1 MVVEDSSAAAQT
13 WDFLPDAAF
22 DALVAQIL
30 VEPETAREAP
40 FMRRKDDGST
50 LLHVVAG
57 WKHSEQIVRDLLEAG
72 VPPDVRDDSGW
83 TPLLEA
89 AQEGQFAVCQALLE
103 AGATPDLPCG
113 EVTPLHAAVEVG
125 NEEMVQWL
133 LNQPG
138 TWPRRYD
145 GEFFAF
151 LLDKAPGAVI
161 YYLDVFATV
170 LNHSHKGYE
179 AVKYT
184 DLRII
189 YGEPTVPVSDT
200 ALALVAESSA
210 AHTILSHRLMR
221 LILHAKWHS
230 FARAMFRRELAAYTL
245 LVASY
250 FIPTVWGSPDWIHLK
265 TKIDKMVAALRFIS
279 WLLSIFLLLH
289 VERSECRGEGVRRY
303 FASFWN
309 WIGVATYAA
318 IICSIPLEFIAF
330 SELTQQVR
338 NSVLALIIVCLWIN
352 LLQFLQMSRDS
363 GLIIAMMVHM
373 VKDIY
378 RFFLLYSVFLLGFSG
393 AFYLLLGGT
402 SGYETFT
409 TSFITV
415 YLMLYGQLTYD
426 NFKAAKGYTW
436 YTSNFL
442 LLVHL
447 LSAVVV
453 LLNILIAMMATTYA
467 EVWDAAEA
475 EALQSHAQAI
485 VRLEKALTPKV
496 RREKYLQLLAV
507 SKPKANTRSNRER
520 LYAVQKVDEPQEN
533 TSMNAR
539 ETRRQNIILGV
550 AEKMRKISIVNKPR
564 PQPSQARN
572 SQQSRVV
579 PVAESSDEVEQ
590 PVQESFPK
598 LKHIEREASRIA
610 IHELAR
616 DVVALNVAMKK
627 PILSVLEDGVRY
639 EVPKKSTRGQTSKD
653 EMQQQLAHTQQS
665 RQQQQLTDLQ
675 AQVEQLTAV
684 MTNLQASSLTNRI
697 RGPPIP
703 KY

>member
-1 MVVEDSSAAAQT
+1 MEAEDSSAAAQT
-13 WDFLPDAAF
+13 WYFLPDAAF

-30 VEPETAREAP
+30 VEPESARETP
-40 FMRRKDDGST
+40 FVRRKDDGST

-57 WKHSEQIVRDLLEAG
+57 WKHSEQIVRDLIEAG

-113 EVTPLHAAVEVG
+113 EVTPLHASVEVG
-125 NEEMVQWL
+125 NEEMVRWL
-133 LNQPG
+133 LRQPG
-138 TWPRRYD
+138 TWPRRYN

-151 LLDKAPGAVI
+151 LLEKVPEAVTD
-161 YYLDVFATV
+161 YLDVFATV

-184 DLRII
+184 DL
-189 YGEPTVPVSDT
+189 
-200 ALALVAESSA
+200 
-210 AHTILSHRLMR
+210 
-221 LILHAKWHS
+221 KWHS
-230 FARAMFRRELAAYTL
+230 FARTMFRQELTAYTL

-265 TKIDKMVAALRFIS
+265 TKTHKMVAALRFIS
-279 WLLSIFLLLH
+279 WLLSIFLLLC

-303 FASFWN
+303 FSSFWN
-309 WIGVATYAA
+309 WIGVTTYAA
-318 IICSIPLEFIAF
+318 IICSIPLEFISF
-330 SELTQQVR
+330 SELTQQAR

-352 LLQFLQMSRDS
+352 LLQFLQMSRNS

-426 NFKAAKGYTW
+426 NFKDAKGYTW

-496 RREKYLQLLAV
+496 RREKFLELLAV
-507 SKPKANTRSNRER
+507 SKSKAGTRSTRER
-520 LYAVQKVDEPQEN
+520 QYTVQKEEEPQEDL
-533 TSMNAR
+533 SVSAR
-539 ETRRQNIILGV
+539 EARRQNIILGV
-550 AEKMRKISIVNKPR
+550 AKKMRKISSVNKS
-564 PQPSQARN
+564 SQARN
-572 SQQSRVV
+572 SQQNRVV
-579 PVAESSDEVEQ
+579 PVAESSDEVDQ
-590 PVQESFPK
+590 PGQDYPPK
-598 LKHIEREASRIA
+598 LKYIARQASRFA
-610 IHELAR
+610 VHELAQ
-616 DVVALNVAMKK
+616 DVVALNAAMKK
-627 PILSVLEDGVRY
+627 PVYSVLEDGVRY
-639 EVPKKSTRGQTSKD
+639 ETPKKSTRGQGKD
-653 EMQQQLAHTQQS
+653 EMQQQLTLSQQI
-665 RQQQQLTDLQ
+665 RQQQQLVDLQ
-675 AQVEQLTAV
+675 AQVEQLTTA
-684 MTNLQASSLTNRI
+684 MTNLQASLLTKRI
-697 RGPPIP
+697 PGPPIP

>member
-1 MVVEDSSAAAQT
+1 MV
-13 WDFLPDAAF
+13 
-22 DALVAQIL
+22 
-30 VEPETAREAP
+30 R
-40 FMRRKDDGST
+40 
-50 LLHVVAG
+50 
-57 WKHSEQIVRDLLEAG
+57 
-72 VPPDVRDDSGW
+72 
-83 TPLLEA
+83 
-89 AQEGQFAVCQALLE
+89 
-103 AGATPDLPCG
+103 
-113 EVTPLHAAVEVG
+113 
-125 NEEMVQWL
+125 WL
-133 LNQPG
+133 LRQPG

-145 GEFFAF
+145 GQFFAF
-151 LLDKAPGAVI
+151 LLDKAPGAVTD
-161 YYLDVFATV
+161 YLDVFATV

-189 YGEPTVPVSDT
+189 YGEPDIPVSQT
-200 ALALVAESSA
+200 ALALIAESSA
-210 AHTILSHRLMR
+210 AHMILSHRLMR
-221 LILHAKWHS
+221 LILHTKWHS
-230 FARAMFRRELAAYTL
+230 FARTMFRRELAAYTM

-250 FIPTVWGSPDWIHLK
+250 FIPTVWGSPDWIRLK
-265 TKIDKMVAALRFIS
+265 SNTGKMVAALRFIS

-309 WIGVATYAA
+309 WIGVITYSA
-318 IICSIPLEFIAF
+318 IICSIPLEFVAY

-338 NSVLALIIVCLWIN
+338 NSALALIIVCLWVN
-352 LLQFLQMSRDS
+352 LLQFLQMSRGS
-363 GLIIAMMVHM
+363 GLIIAMMAHM

-393 AFYLLLGGT
+393 AFYLLLGET

-426 NFKAAKGYTW
+426 NFKNAKGYTW

-475 EALQSHAQAI
+475 EALRSYAQAI
-485 VRLEKALTPKV
+485 VRLEKALTPKQ
-496 RREKYLQLLAV
+496 RRDKFLQLLAV
-507 SKPKANTRSNRER
+507 SKPKANTRSTREGQ
-520 LYAVQKVDEPQEN
+520 YAVDTVEEVD
-533 TSMNAR
+533 TSLSAR
-539 ETRRQNIILGV
+539 ATRRQNVILNV
-550 AEKMRKISIVNKPR
+550 AERMRRVSILNKPQT
-564 PQPSQARN
+564 QPSKP
-572 SQQSRVV
+572 QQSRVI
-579 PVAESSDEVEQ
+579 PVTEAINESEQ
-590 PVQESFPK
+590 PSQESPPK
-598 LKHIEREASRIA
+598 LKKIARESSRIA

-616 DVVALNVAMKK
+616 DVVALNLAMKQ
-627 PILSVLEDGVRY
+627 PVLSTLEDGVRY
-639 EVPKKSTRGQTSKD
+639 EVPKNGSRGQASKD
-653 EMQQQLAHTQQS
+653 EILQLQIAHAQQTRQQRQQLS
-665 RQQQQLTDLQ
+665 ELQ
-675 AQVEQLTAV
+675 TQVEQLTAA
-684 MTNLQASSLTNRI
+684 MRNLQGSMLTNRI

>member
-1 MVVEDSSAAAQT
+1 MEAEDSSAAAQT
-13 WDFLPDAAF
+13 WYFLPDAAF

-30 VEPETAREAP
+30 VEPESARETP
-40 FMRRKDDGST
+40 FVRRKDDGST

-57 WKHSEQIVRDLLEAG
+57 WKHSEQIVRDLIEAG
-72 VPPDVRDDSGW
+72 VPPDVRDGSGW

-125 NEEMVQWL
+125 NEEMVRWL
-133 LNQPG
+133 LRQPG
-138 TWPRRYD
+138 TWPRRYN

-151 LLDKAPGAVI
+151 LLEKVPEAVTD
-161 YYLDVFATV
+161 YLDVFATV

-184 DLRII
+184 DLKVI
-189 YGEPTVPVSDT
+189 YGEPIVPVSDT

-210 AHTILSHRLMR
+210 AHMILSHRLMR

-230 FARAMFRRELAAYTL
+230 FARTMFRQELTAYTL

-265 TKIDKMVAALRFIS
+265 TKTHKMVAALRFIS
-279 WLLSIFLLLH
+279 WLLSIFLLLC

-303 FASFWN
+303 FSSFWN
-309 WIGVATYAA
+309 WIGVTTYAA
-318 IICSIPLEFIAF
+318 IICSIPLEFISF
-330 SELTQQVR
+330 SELTQQAR

-352 LLQFLQMSRDS
+352 LLQFLQMSRNS

-426 NFKAAKGYTW
+426 NFKDAKGYTW

-496 RREKYLQLLAV
+496 RREKFLELLAV
-507 SKPKANTRSNRER
+507 SKSKAGTRSTRER
-520 LYAVQKVDEPQEN
+520 QYTVQKEEEPQEDLLV
-533 TSMNAR
+533 SAR
-539 ETRRQNIILGV
+539 EARRQNIILGV
-550 AEKMRKISIVNKPR
+550 AKKMRKISSVNKS
-564 PQPSQARN
+564 SQARN
-572 SQQSRVV
+572 SQQNRVV
-579 PVAESSDEVEQ
+579 PVAESSDEVDQ
-590 PVQESFPK
+590 PGQDYPPK
-598 LKHIEREASRIA
+598 LKYIARQASRFA
-610 IHELAR
+610 VHELAQ
-616 DVVALNVAMKK
+616 DVVALNAAMKK
-627 PILSVLEDGVRY
+627 PVYSVLEDGVRY
-639 EVPKKSTRGQTSKD
+639 ETPKKSTRGQGKD
-653 EMQQQLAHTQQS
+653 EMQQQLTLSQQI
-665 RQQQQLTDLQ
+665 RQQQQLVDLQ
-675 AQVEQLTAV
+675 AQVEQLTTA
-684 MTNLQASSLTNRI
+684 MTNLQASLLTKRI
-697 RGPPIP
+697 PGPPIP

>member
-1 MVVEDSSAAAQT
+1 MEAEDSSAAAQT
-13 WDFLPDAAF
+13 WYFLPDAAF

-30 VEPETAREAP
+30 VEPESARETP
-40 FMRRKDDGST
+40 FVRRKDDGST

-57 WKHSEQIVRDLLEAG
+57 WKHSEQIDG
-72 VPPDVRDDSGW
+72 SGW

-125 NEEMVQWL
+125 NEEMVRWL
-133 LNQPG
+133 LRQPG
-138 TWPRRYD
+138 TWPRRYN
-145 GEFFAF
+145 GEVFAF
-151 LLDKAPGAVI
+151 LLEKVPEAVTD
-161 YYLDVFATV
+161 YLDVFATV

-184 DLRII
+184 DL
-189 YGEPTVPVSDT
+189 
-200 ALALVAESSA
+200 
-210 AHTILSHRLMR
+210 
-221 LILHAKWHS
+221 KWHS
-230 FARAMFRRELAAYTL
+230 FARTMFRQELTAYTL

-265 TKIDKMVAALRFIS
+265 TKTHKMVAALRFIS
-279 WLLSIFLLLH
+279 WLLSIFLLLC

-303 FASFWN
+303 FSSFWN
-309 WIGVATYAA
+309 WIGVTTYAA
-318 IICSIPLEFIAF
+318 IICSIPLEFISF
-330 SELTQQVR
+330 SELTQQAR

-352 LLQFLQMSRDS
+352 LLQFLQMSRNS

-426 NFKAAKGYTW
+426 NFKDAKGYTW

-496 RREKYLQLLAV
+496 RREKFLELLAV
-507 SKPKANTRSNRER
+507 SKPKAGTRSTRER
-520 LYAVQKVDEPQEN
+520 QYTVQKEEEPQEDLLV
-533 TSMNAR
+533 SAR
-539 ETRRQNIILGV
+539 EARRQNIILGV
-550 AEKMRKISIVNKPR
+550 AKKMRKISSVNKS
-564 PQPSQARN
+564 SQARN
-572 SQQSRVV
+572 SQQNRVV
-579 PVAESSDEVEQ
+579 PVAESSDEVDQ
-590 PVQESFPK
+590 PGQDYPPK
-598 LKHIEREASRIA
+598 LKYIARQASRFA
-610 IHELAR
+610 VHELAQ
-616 DVVALNVAMKK
+616 DVVALNAAMKK
-627 PILSVLEDGVRY
+627 PVYSVLEDGVRY
-639 EVPKKSTRGQTSKD
+639 ETPKKSTRGQGKD
-653 EMQQQLAHTQQS
+653 EMQQQLTLSQQI
-665 RQQQQLTDLQ
+665 RQQQQLVDLQ
-675 AQVEQLTAV
+675 AQVEQLTTA
-684 MTNLQASSLTNRI
+684 MTNLQASLLTKRI
-697 RGPPIP
+697 PGPPIP

>member
-1 MVVEDSSAAAQT
+1 MADASAWTSLA
-13 WDFLPDAAF
+13 DAAF
-22 DALVAQIL
+22 DDLVAQIL
-30 VEPETAREAP
+30 VEPQTARDAP
-40 FMRRKDDGST
+40 LVRRRDDGST

-57 WKHSEQIVRDLLEAG
+57 WKHSEQIVRDLLAAG

-89 AQEGQFAVCQALLE
+89 AQEGQFAVCQALLD
-103 AGATPDLPCG
+103 AGADPSLPCG
-113 EVTPLHAAVEVG
+113 DVTPLHAAVEVG
-125 NEEMVQWL
+125 NEEMVRWL
-133 LNQPG
+133 LQQPG

-151 LLDKAPGAVI
+151 LLEKAPGAVI
-161 YYLDVFATV
+161 DYLDAFATV

-184 DLRII
+184 DLSVI

-221 LILHAKWHS
+221 MILRAKWHS
-230 FARAMFRRELAAYTL
+230 FARAMFLQELAAYSL

-250 FIPTVWGSPDWIHLK
+250 FVPTVWGNPNWRHLK
-265 TKIDKMVAALRFIS
+265 SSVDKMVAALRFLS

-303 FASFWN
+303 FASFAN
-309 WIGVATYAA
+309 WIGVLTYAA
-318 IICSIPLEFIAF
+318 IICSIPLEFVA
-330 SELTQQVR
+330 SSDLTQQAR
-338 NSVLALIIVCLWIN
+338 NSVLALIIVCLWVN

-373 VKDIY
+373 VRDIY

-393 AFYLLLGGT
+393 AFYLLLRGT
-402 SGYETFT
+402 AGYETFT
-409 TSFITV
+409 SSFITV

-426 NFKAAKGYTW
+426 NFNQATGYTW

-485 VRLEKALTPKV
+485 IRLEKALTPKA
-496 RREKYLQLLAV
+496 RRDKFLQLLV
-507 SKPKANTRSNRER
+507 VTKSKPKASARSFRER
-520 LYAVQKVDEPQEN
+520 QYAVEKEN
-533 TSMNAR
+533 EEMEDTLMTAR
-539 ETRRQNIILGV
+539 AIRRQNIILGV
-550 AEKMRKISIVNKPR
+550 AEKMKRLSIVNRPR
-564 PQPSQARN
+564 PQPSPGLN
-572 SQQSRVV
+572 PSQSRIV
-579 PVAESSDEVEQ
+579 PVANPVDASEPEV
-590 PVQESFPK
+590 PT
-598 LKHIEREASRIA
+598 LKKISPSPSRIA

-627 PILSVLEDGVRY
+627 PVLGVLEDGVRY
-639 EVPKKSTRGQTSKD
+639 EVPNKANRAQGPKD
-653 EMQQQLAHTQQS
+653 EMLTQQLAQAQKNRQQQQQLA
-665 RQQQQLTDLQ
+665 DLQ
-675 AQVEQLTAV
+675 AQVEQLTAA
-684 MTNLQASSLTNRI
+684 MTNLQATILANKI

-703 KY
+703 KF

>member
-1 MVVEDSSAAAQT
+1 MEAEDSSAAAQT
-13 WDFLPDAAF
+13 WYFLPDAAF

-30 VEPETAREAP
+30 VEPESARETP
-40 FMRRKDDGST
+40 FVRRKDDGST

-57 WKHSEQIVRDLLEAG
+57 WKHSEQIDG
-72 VPPDVRDDSGW
+72 SGW

-125 NEEMVQWL
+125 NEEMVRWL
-133 LNQPG
+133 LRQPG
-138 TWPRRYD
+138 TWPRRYN

-151 LLDKAPGAVI
+151 LLEKVPEAVTD
-161 YYLDVFATV
+161 YLDVFATV

-184 DLRII
+184 DL
-189 YGEPTVPVSDT
+189 
-200 ALALVAESSA
+200 
-210 AHTILSHRLMR
+210 
-221 LILHAKWHS
+221 KWHS
-230 FARAMFRRELAAYTL
+230 FARTMFRQELTAYTL

-265 TKIDKMVAALRFIS
+265 TKTHKMVAALRFIS
-279 WLLSIFLLLH
+279 WLLSIFLLLC

-303 FASFWN
+303 FSSFWN
-309 WIGVATYAA
+309 WIGVTTYAA
-318 IICSIPLEFIAF
+318 IICSIPLEFISF
-330 SELTQQVR
+330 SELTQQAR

-352 LLQFLQMSRDS
+352 LLQFLQMSRNS

-426 NFKAAKGYTW
+426 NFKDAKGYTW

-496 RREKYLQLLAV
+496 RREKFLELLAV
-507 SKPKANTRSNRER
+507 SKSKAGTRSTRER
-520 LYAVQKVDEPQEN
+520 QYTVQKEEEPQEDLLV
-533 TSMNAR
+533 SAR
-539 ETRRQNIILGV
+539 EARRQNIILGV
-550 AEKMRKISIVNKPR
+550 AKKMRKISSVNKS
-564 PQPSQARN
+564 SQARN
-572 SQQSRVV
+572 SQQNRVV
-579 PVAESSDEVEQ
+579 PVAESSDEVDQ
-590 PVQESFPK
+590 PGQDYPPK
-598 LKHIEREASRIA
+598 LKYIARQASRFA
-610 IHELAR
+610 VHELAQ
-616 DVVALNVAMKK
+616 DVVALNAAMKK
-627 PILSVLEDGVRY
+627 PVYSVLEDGVRY
-639 EVPKKSTRGQTSKD
+639 ETPKKSTRGQGKD
-653 EMQQQLAHTQQS
+653 EMQQQLTLSQQI
-665 RQQQQLTDLQ
+665 RQQQQLVDLQ
-675 AQVEQLTAV
+675 AQVEQLTTA
-684 MTNLQASSLTNRI
+684 MTNLQASLLTKRI
-697 RGPPIP
+697 PGPPIP

>member
-1 MVVEDSSAAAQT
+1 MASE
-13 WDFLPDAAF
+13 DAAPRWQLLSEAVF
-22 DALVAQIL
+22 DDLVAQIL
-30 VEPETAREAP
+30 VEPQAARDAP
-40 FMRRKDDGST
+40 LVRRKDDGST

-72 VPPDVRDDSGW
+72 VPPDVRDDTGW

-89 AQEGQFAVCQALLE
+89 SQEGQFEVCQALLE

-113 EVTPLHAAVEVG
+113 EVTPIHAAVEVG
-125 NEEMVQWL
+125 NEEMVRWL
-133 LNQPG
+133 LRQPG

-145 GEFFAF
+145 GQFFAF
-151 LLDKAPGAVI
+151 LLDKAPGAVTD
-161 YYLDVFATV
+161 YLDVFATV

-189 YGEPTVPVSDT
+189 YGEPDIPVSQT

-230 FARAMFRRELAAYTL
+230 FARAMFRRELAAYTM
-245 LVASY
+245 LVVSY
-250 FIPTVWGSPDWIHLK
+250 FIPTVWGSPDWIRLK
-265 TKIDKMVAALRFIS
+265 SHTGKMVAALRFIS

-289 VERSECRGEGVRRY
+289 VERNECRGEGVRRY

-309 WIGVATYAA
+309 WIGVITYSA
-318 IICSIPLEFIAF
+318 IICSIPLEFVAY

-338 NSVLALIIVCLWIN
+338 NSVLALIIVCLWVN

-363 GLIIAMMVHM
+363 GLIIAMMAHM

-393 AFYLLLGGT
+393 AFYLLLGET

-426 NFKAAKGYTW
+426 NFKNAKGCVW

-475 EALQSHAQAI
+475 EALRSYAQAI
-485 VRLEKALTPKV
+485 VRLEKALTPKQ
-496 RREKYLQLLAV
+496 RRDKFLQLLAV
-507 SKPKANTRSNRER
+507 SKPKANTRSTREGH
-520 LYAVQKVDEPQEN
+520 YAVNKAEEEGD
-533 TSMNAR
+533 TSLSAR
-539 ETRRQNIILGV
+539 ATRRQNVILNV
-550 AEKMRKISIVNKPR
+550 AEKMRRVSIVSKPQT
-564 PQPSQARN
+564 QPSKP
-572 SQQSRVV
+572 QQSRVI
-579 PVAESSDEVEQ
+579 PVAEIIKESEQ
-590 PVQESFPK
+590 PRQESPPK
-598 LKHIEREASRIA
+598 LKRITREASRIA

-616 DVVALNVAMKK
+616 DVVALNLAMKK
-627 PILSVLEDGVRY
+627 PVLSTLEDGVRY
-639 EVPKKSTRGQTSKD
+639 EVPKKGSRGQTSKD
-653 EMQQQLAHTQQS
+653 EVVQLQIVQAQQTRQQRQQLAE
-665 RQQQQLTDLQ
+665 LQ
-675 AQVEQLTAV
+675 TQVEQLTAA
-684 MTNLQASSLTNRI
+684 MTNLQASMLTHRI

>member
-1 MVVEDSSAAAQT
+1 MEAEDSSAAAQT
-13 WDFLPDAAF
+13 WYFLPDAAF

-30 VEPETAREAP
+30 VEPESARETP
-40 FMRRKDDGST
+40 FVRRKDDGST

-57 WKHSEQIVRDLLEAG
+57 WKHSEQIVRDLIEAG

-125 NEEMVQWL
+125 NEEMVRWL
-133 LNQPG
+133 LRQPG
-138 TWPRRYD
+138 TWPRRYN

-151 LLDKAPGAVI
+151 LLEKVPEAVTD
-161 YYLDVFATV
+161 YLDVFATV

-184 DLRII
+184 DL
-189 YGEPTVPVSDT
+189 
-200 ALALVAESSA
+200 
-210 AHTILSHRLMR
+210 
-221 LILHAKWHS
+221 KWHS
-230 FARAMFRRELAAYTL
+230 FARTMFRQELTAYTL

-265 TKIDKMVAALRFIS
+265 TKTHKMVAALRFIS
-279 WLLSIFLLLH
+279 WLLSIFLLLC

-303 FASFWN
+303 FSSFWN
-309 WIGVATYAA
+309 WIGVTTYAA
-318 IICSIPLEFIAF
+318 IICSIPLEFISF
-330 SELTQQVR
+330 SELTQQAR

-352 LLQFLQMSRDS
+352 LLQFLQMSRNS

-426 NFKAAKGYTW
+426 NFKDAKGYTW

-496 RREKYLQLLAV
+496 RREKFLELLAV
-507 SKPKANTRSNRER
+507 SKSKAGTRSTRER
-520 LYAVQKVDEPQEN
+520 QYTVQKEEEPQEDL
-533 TSMNAR
+533 SVSAR
-539 ETRRQNIILGV
+539 EARRQNIILGV
-550 AEKMRKISIVNKPR
+550 AKKMRKISSVNKS
-564 PQPSQARN
+564 SQARN
-572 SQQSRVV
+572 SQQNRVV
-579 PVAESSDEVEQ
+579 PVAESSDEVDQ
-590 PVQESFPK
+590 PGQDYPPK
-598 LKHIEREASRIA
+598 LKYIARQASRFA
-610 IHELAR
+610 VHELAQ
-616 DVVALNVAMKK
+616 DVVALNAAMKK
-627 PILSVLEDGVRY
+627 PVYSVLEDGVRY
-639 EVPKKSTRGQTSKD
+639 ETPKKSTRGQGKD
-653 EMQQQLAHTQQS
+653 EMQQQLTLSQQI
-665 RQQQQLTDLQ
+665 RQQQQLVDLQ
-675 AQVEQLTAV
+675 AQVEQLTTA
-684 MTNLQASSLTNRI
+684 MTNLQASLLTKRI
-697 RGPPIP
+697 PGPPIP

>member
-1 MVVEDSSAAAQT
+1 MV
-13 WDFLPDAAF
+13 
-22 DALVAQIL
+22 
-30 VEPETAREAP
+30 R
-40 FMRRKDDGST
+40 
-50 LLHVVAG
+50 
-57 WKHSEQIVRDLLEAG
+57 
-72 VPPDVRDDSGW
+72 
-83 TPLLEA
+83 
-89 AQEGQFAVCQALLE
+89 
-103 AGATPDLPCG
+103 
-113 EVTPLHAAVEVG
+113 
-125 NEEMVQWL
+125 WL
-133 LNQPG
+133 LRQPG
-138 TWPRRYD
+138 TWPRRYN

-151 LLDKAPGAVI
+151 LLEKVPEAVTD
-161 YYLDVFATV
+161 YLDVFATV

-184 DLRII
+184 DL
-189 YGEPTVPVSDT
+189 
-200 ALALVAESSA
+200 
-210 AHTILSHRLMR
+210 
-221 LILHAKWHS
+221 KWHS
-230 FARAMFRRELAAYTL
+230 FARTMFRQELTAYTL

-265 TKIDKMVAALRFIS
+265 TKTHKMVAALRFIS
-279 WLLSIFLLLH
+279 WLLSIFLLLC

-303 FASFWN
+303 FSSFWN
-309 WIGVATYAA
+309 WIGVTTYAA
-318 IICSIPLEFIAF
+318 IICSIPLEFISF
-330 SELTQQVR
+330 SELTQQAR

-352 LLQFLQMSRDS
+352 LLQFLQMSRNS

-426 NFKAAKGYTW
+426 NFKDAKGYTW

-496 RREKYLQLLAV
+496 RREKFLELLAV
-507 SKPKANTRSNRER
+507 SKSKAGTRSTRER
-520 LYAVQKVDEPQEN
+520 QYTVQKEEEPQEDL
-533 TSMNAR
+533 SVSAR
-539 ETRRQNIILGV
+539 EARRQNIILGV
-550 AEKMRKISIVNKPR
+550 AKKMRKISSVNKS
-564 PQPSQARN
+564 SQARN
-572 SQQSRVV
+572 SQQNRVV
-579 PVAESSDEVEQ
+579 PVAESSDEVDQ
-590 PVQESFPK
+590 PGQDYPPK
-598 LKHIEREASRIA
+598 LKYIARQASRFA
-610 IHELAR
+610 VHELAQ
-616 DVVALNVAMKK
+616 DVVALNAAMKK
-627 PILSVLEDGVRY
+627 PVYSVLEDGVRY
-639 EVPKKSTRGQTSKD
+639 ETPKKSTRGQGKD
-653 EMQQQLAHTQQS
+653 EMQQQLTLSQQI
-665 RQQQQLTDLQ
+665 RQQQQLVDLQ
-675 AQVEQLTAV
+675 AQVEQLTTA
-684 MTNLQASSLTNRI
+684 MTNLQASLLTKRI
-697 RGPPIP
+697 PGPPIP

>member
-1 MVVEDSSAAAQT
+1 MV
-13 WDFLPDAAF
+13 
-22 DALVAQIL
+22 
-30 VEPETAREAP
+30 R
-40 FMRRKDDGST
+40 
-50 LLHVVAG
+50 
-57 WKHSEQIVRDLLEAG
+57 
-72 VPPDVRDDSGW
+72 
-83 TPLLEA
+83 
-89 AQEGQFAVCQALLE
+89 
-103 AGATPDLPCG
+103 
-113 EVTPLHAAVEVG
+113 
-125 NEEMVQWL
+125 WL
-133 LNQPG
+133 LRQPG
-138 TWPRRYD
+138 TWPRRYN

-151 LLDKAPGAVI
+151 LLEKVPEAVTD
-161 YYLDVFATV
+161 YLDVFATV

-184 DLRII
+184 DL
-189 YGEPTVPVSDT
+189 
-200 ALALVAESSA
+200 
-210 AHTILSHRLMR
+210 
-221 LILHAKWHS
+221 KWHS
-230 FARAMFRRELAAYTL
+230 FARTMFRQELTAYTL

-265 TKIDKMVAALRFIS
+265 TKTHKMVAALRFIS
-279 WLLSIFLLLH
+279 WLLSIFLLLC

-303 FASFWN
+303 FSSFWN
-309 WIGVATYAA
+309 WIGVTTYAA
-318 IICSIPLEFIAF
+318 IICSIPLEFISF
-330 SELTQQVR
+330 SELTQQAR

-352 LLQFLQMSRDS
+352 LLQFLQMSRNS

-426 NFKAAKGYTW
+426 NFKDAKGYTW

-496 RREKYLQLLAV
+496 RREKFLELLAV
-507 SKPKANTRSNRER
+507 SKPKAGTRSTRER
-520 LYAVQKVDEPQEN
+520 QYTVQKEEEPEEDL
-533 TSMNAR
+533 SVSAR
-539 ETRRQNIILGV
+539 EARRQNIILGV
-550 AEKMRKISIVNKPR
+550 AKKMRKISSVNKS
-564 PQPSQARN
+564 SQARN
-572 SQQSRVV
+572 SQPNHVV
-579 PVAESSDEVEQ
+579 PVAESSDEVDQ
-590 PVQESFPK
+590 PGQDYPPK
-598 LKHIEREASRIA
+598 LKYIARQASRFA
-610 IHELAR
+610 VHELAQ
-616 DVVALNVAMKK
+616 DVVALNAAMKK
-627 PILSVLEDGVRY
+627 PVYSVLEDGVRY
-639 EVPKKSTRGQTSKD
+639 ETPKKSTRGQGKD
-653 EMQQQLAHTQQS
+653 EMQQQLTLSQQI
-665 RQQQQLTDLQ
+665 RQQQQLVDLQ
-675 AQVEQLTAV
+675 AQVEQLTTA
-684 MTNLQASSLTNRI
+684 MTNLQASLLTKRI
-697 RGPPIP
+697 PGPPIP

>member
-1 MVVEDSSAAAQT
+1 MEAEDSSAAAQT
-13 WDFLPDAAF
+13 WYFLPDAAF

-30 VEPETAREAP
+30 VEPESARETP
-40 FMRRKDDGST
+40 FVRRKDDGST

-57 WKHSEQIVRDLLEAG
+57 WKHSEQI
-72 VPPDVRDDSGW
+72 DDSGW

-125 NEEMVQWL
+125 NEEMVRWL
-133 LNQPG
+133 LRQPG
-138 TWPRRYD
+138 TWPRRYN

-151 LLDKAPGAVI
+151 LLEKVPEAVTD
-161 YYLDVFATV
+161 YLDVFATV

-184 DLRII
+184 DL
-189 YGEPTVPVSDT
+189 
-200 ALALVAESSA
+200 
-210 AHTILSHRLMR
+210 
-221 LILHAKWHS
+221 KWHS
-230 FARAMFRRELAAYTL
+230 FARTMFRQELTAYTL

-265 TKIDKMVAALRFIS
+265 TKTHKMVAALRFIS
-279 WLLSIFLLLH
+279 WLLSIFLLLC

-303 FASFWN
+303 FSSFWN
-309 WIGVATYAA
+309 WIGVTTYAA
-318 IICSIPLEFIAF
+318 IICSIPLEFISF
-330 SELTQQVR
+330 SELTQQAR

-352 LLQFLQMSRDS
+352 LLQFLQMSRNS

-426 NFKAAKGYTW
+426 NFKDAKGYTW

-496 RREKYLQLLAV
+496 RREKFLELLAV
-507 SKPKANTRSNRER
+507 SKPKAGTRSTRER
-520 LYAVQKVDEPQEN
+520 QYTVQKEEEPEEDL
-533 TSMNAR
+533 SVSAR
-539 ETRRQNIILGV
+539 EARRQNIILGV
-550 AEKMRKISIVNKPR
+550 AKKMRKISSVNKS
-564 PQPSQARN
+564 SQARN
-572 SQQSRVV
+572 SQPNHVV
-579 PVAESSDEVEQ
+579 PVAESSDEVDQ
-590 PVQESFPK
+590 PGQDYPPK
-598 LKHIEREASRIA
+598 LKYIARQASRFA
-610 IHELAR
+610 VHELAQ
-616 DVVALNVAMKK
+616 DVVALNAAMKK
-627 PILSVLEDGVRY
+627 PVYSVLEDGVRY
-639 EVPKKSTRGQTSKD
+639 ETPKKSTRGQGKD
-653 EMQQQLAHTQQS
+653 EMQQQLTLSQQI
-665 RQQQQLTDLQ
+665 RQQQQLVDLQ
-675 AQVEQLTAV
+675 AQVEQLTTA
-684 MTNLQASSLTNRI
+684 MTNLQASLLTKRI
-697 RGPPIP
+697 PGPPIP

>member
-1 MVVEDSSAAAQT
+1 MADSSA
-13 WDFLPDAAF
+13 WSFLADAAF
-22 DALVAQIL
+22 DDLVAQIL
-30 VEPETAREAP
+30 VEPQTARDTP
-40 FMRRKDDGST
+40 LVRRRDDGST

-57 WKHSEQIVRDLLEAG
+57 WKHSEQIVRDLLAAG

-89 AQEGQFAVCQALLE
+89 AQEGQFAVCQALLD
-103 AGATPDLPCG
+103 AGAIPDLPCG
-113 EVTPLHAAVEVG
+113 DVTPLHAAVEVG
-125 NEEMVQWL
+125 NEEMARWL
-133 LNQPG
+133 LRQPG
-138 TWPRRYD
+138 TWPRRFD
-145 GEFFAF
+145 KDFFAF
-151 LLDKAPGAVI
+151 LLEKAPGAVI
-161 YYLDVFATV
+161 DYLDAFATV

-184 DLRII
+184 DLRVI

-210 AHTILSHRLMR
+210 AHEILSHRLMR
-221 LILHAKWHS
+221 MILHAKWHS

-250 FIPTVWGSPDWIHLK
+250 FIPTVWGGPDWIHLHSK
-265 TKIDKMVAALRFIS
+265 VDKMVAALRFLS

-289 VERSECRGEGVRRY
+289 VERSECRGEGARRY

-309 WIGVATYAA
+309 WIGVLTYGA
-318 IICSIPLEFIAF
+318 IICSIPLEFVAF
-330 SELTQQVR
+330 SEMTQQAR
-338 NSVLALIIVCLWIN
+338 NSVLALIIVCLWVN

-393 AFYLLLGGT
+393 AFYLLLRGT
-402 SGYETFT
+402 AGYETFT
-409 TSFITV
+409 SSFITV

-426 NFKAAKGYTW
+426 NFKQATGYTW

-485 VRLEKALTPKV
+485 VRLEKALTSKA
-496 RREKYLQLLAV
+496 RRDKFLQLLAV
-507 SKPKANTRSNRER
+507 SKSKPKASARSTRER
-520 LYAVQKVDEPQEN
+520 QYAVEKEN
-533 TSMNAR
+533 VEEGDTLMTAR
-539 ETRRQNIILGV
+539 ATRRQNIILGV
-550 AEKMRKISIVNKPR
+550 AEKMKRLSIVTKPR
-564 PQPSQARN
+564 PEPTPGLKPNQR
-572 SQQSRVV
+572 RVV
-579 PVAESSDEVEQ
+579 PVVDDSTDVPEPEV
-590 PVQESFPK
+590 PV
-598 LKHIEREASRIA
+598 LKKMPPSPSRIA

-627 PILSVLEDGVRY
+627 PVLGVLEDGVRY
-639 EVPKKSTRGQTSKD
+639 EVPKKSNRGQAPKD
-653 EMQQQLAHTQQS
+653 EMLNQQLAQAQQNRQQQQQLA
-665 RQQQQLTDLQ
+665 DLQ

-684 MTNLQASSLTNRI
+684 MTNLQASILANKI